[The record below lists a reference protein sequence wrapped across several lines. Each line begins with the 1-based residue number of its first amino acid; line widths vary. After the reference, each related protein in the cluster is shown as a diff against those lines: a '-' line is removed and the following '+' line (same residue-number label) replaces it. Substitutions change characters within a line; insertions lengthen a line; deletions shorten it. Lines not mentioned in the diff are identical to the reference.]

1 MPAVKSAALCQG
13 QHHHFLRYHQVP
25 RQSRYEA
32 HITLSYPLPGGC
44 TVAGARAALNY
55 LVRRHE
61 VLRTVY
67 DLCTGPGPR
76 QVVMA
81 PGPLPVRE
89 VAADGPAGPAAAAA
103 AVREL
108 VQRPF
113 DLAEEWPLRAC
124 LVTRGGELS
133 RMQLVFNHLAFDD
146 VSLNLL
152 SRDLDAL
159 LAAGTAGPPARLPAV
174 AQQPID
180 LADYEAERP
189 AGEVT
194 AALRH
199 WQAEIARMPADICAA
214 RRRPAATSTDLTSTD
229 LTSTDVAGIA
239 HSASLTVPAL
249 LSAARSVSA
258 RERVWPSAVHLAA
271 FAVTLAAYT
280 GERTAACG
288 LYTSQRDAGDFR
300 SVLTCMSYP
309 TAVVADLSDDPP
321 FSEVVAR
328 MAARVQQSMEN
339 GHVPHDAVLEMI
351 AQEGTRRGLALRP
364 SPELNFLNRAPK
376 SCGTRRERFVWNA
389 VPTDWATVGEDLYFR
404 VYEWTDGITLVLQA
418 MDDVMDRDMVSLFL
432 HGYARLLEA
441 HRDGTADLRV
451 SQAADLIGFP
461 PPAGGLLR
469 IGSDAVD
476 PEETARMLCGHPAVQ
491 SAKVEGT
498 GRGLRA
504 SVRAS
509 RPVTAGELRGY
520 ALGAA
525 PDHVAARCP
534 DWFVITGPGGEV
546 TEGADGP
553 AAAAPAGAAEEA
565 LAAAVAAAN
574 ESAQPDLTLSYV
586 LAGGRVLCLPR
597 VLDLLRGQGW
607 DGAGLQDLLGIRPL
621 RAVAARMRRTGGQ

>member
-44 TVAGARAALNY
+44 TVGGARAALNY

-67 DLCTGPGPR
+67 DLRTGPGPR

-89 VAADGPAGPAAAAA
+89 VAADGPAGAAGAAA

-113 DLAEEWPLRAC
+113 DLAAEWPLRAC
-124 LVTRGGELS
+124 LVTRGGQLS

-180 LADYEAERP
+180 LAGYEAERP
-189 AGEVT
+189 AGEVG
-194 AALRH
+194 ADLRH
-199 WQAEIARMPADICAA
+199 WQAEVARTPADICAA
-214 RRRPAATSTDLTSTD
+214 RRRRVL
-229 LTSTDVAGIA
+229 AGTA

-280 GERTAACG
+280 GERMAACG

-309 TAVVADLSDDPP
+309 TTVIADLSDDPP

-328 MAARVQQSMEN
+328 MAARVQESMQHA
-339 GHVPHDAVLEMI
+339 HVPHDAVLEMI
-351 AQEGTRRGLALRP
+351 AQEGTRRGQGLRP

-389 VPTDWATVGEDLYFR
+389 APADWATVGEDLYFR

-418 MDDVMDRDMVSLFL
+418 MDEVMDRDTVSLFL

-441 HRDGTADLRV
+441 HRDGLSDLRV
-451 SQAADLIGFP
+451 SQAADLIGFL

-469 IGSDAVD
+469 IGPDTVD
-476 PEETARMLCGHPAVQ
+476 PQETARMLCGHPAVR
-491 SAKVEGT
+491 SARVEAVG
-498 GRGLRA
+498 GGLRA
-504 SVRAS
+504 SVLAV

-534 DWFVITGPGGEV
+534 DWFVITGPGGQV

-553 AAAAPAGAAEEA
+553 AAADPASAAEEA

-574 ESAQPDLTLSYV
+574 ESAGPDLTLSYV
-586 LAGGRVLCLPR
+586 LTGGRVLCLPR
-597 VLDLLRGQGW
+597 VLDLLRDQGW
-607 DGAGLQDLLGIRPL
+607 DGAKLQDLLGIRPL
-621 RAVAARMRRTGGQ
+621 RAVAARLRRVERPSGPAVTP